1 MSTPTM
7 TSPSSNTRMDA
18 KTITSLAMLTALA
31 YIVMLMSKSLP
42 QVSGFLQFDLTDT
55 VICIGG
61 FIFGPMSAAIIS
73 ILIGVLDTLSDGG
86 TGPIGMIMN
95 IISSAS
101 FCCTASFI
109 YKRRHTKNGAVVSLI
124 CAVVT
129 MTAVMLLWNYLITP
143 IYQNVPREVV
153 VSMLPTIFLPF
164 NAVKGGLN
172 MALTL
177 LLYKPIVSAMR
188 SAHLVPP
195 SKSSQGKKLNGGMIL
210 FAAALLITFGTLALV
225 LADII

>member
-1 MSTPTM
+1 MSL
-7 TSPSSNTRMDA
+7 SSNNSTRMDT

-31 YIVMLMSKSLP
+31 YIVMLMCKSLP

-73 ILIGVLDTLSDGG
+73 ILIGLLDTMSDGG
-86 TGPIGMIMN
+86 TGPIGMLMN

-101 FCCTASFI
+101 FSCTASYI
-109 YKRRHTKNGAVVSLI
+109 YKRRHTKNGAVVSL
-124 CAVVT
+124 AVAVAV
-129 MTAVMLLWNYLITP
+129 MTAVMLLWNFLITP
-143 IYQNVPREVV
+143 IYQKVPRDVV
-153 VSMLPTIFLPF
+153 AAMLPTVFLPF

-177 LLYKPIVSAMR
+177 LLYKPIVNAMR
-188 SAHLVPP
+188 GAHLAPP
-195 SKSSQGKKLNGGMIL
+195 SKSSHGKKMNGGMLL
-210 FAAALLITFGTLALV
+210 FAVALLITFGTLALV
-225 LADII
+225 LADVI